1 MNKLLAEAKALNI
14 PRGNS
19 MKKDQLTQAI
29 KDTVNRYKEIIF
41 GSDVICIRCLDE
53 LKKQRR
59 IDKYTNSKKLLEQAV
74 RDLSHCFHTR
84 TSMDG
89 EMTACMDCG
98 LILERSEV
106 SSEKEFLS
114 HKVNCLFSIVCLS
127 HKVFIVYLD
136 HKNCSKLC

>member
-14 PRGNS
+14 PRRNS

-41 GSDVICIRCLDE
+41 GSDVICIRYLDE

-74 RDLSHCFHTR
+74 RYLSHCSHENVDGWGNDGLHGLWFNTR
-84 TSMDG
+84 EVG
-89 EMTACMDCG
+89 
-98 LILERSEV
+98 SEQR
-106 SSEKEFLS
+106 KR
-114 HKVNCLFSIVCLS
+114 LFVT
-127 HKVFIVYLD
+127 
-136 HKNCSKLC
+136 